1 METKKKFLI
10 NAAFYGILAVLFF
23 AFYRYIL
30 PILLPFIIGF
40 CVASI
45 VQLPLGRIRLK
56 VPRHR
61 RLLSCALVVV
71 FYGLVVGLLVLFGSS
86 IVREVGNLVRS
97 LPDVFQ
103 QQIYPFFNYLADQ
116 VKMLLN
122 PFDPKLTEWII
133 GLGKTIAQ
141 SLGQFATDLS
151 AGAVKVVA
159 NSAISIPGIL
169 IQIIITVVSSF
180 YMACDYELVL
190 SFIKSLIP
198 AGKRHFVIDVI
209 RYAKTAVLA
218 FIKTYSILFVVTF
231 LELWIGLSI
240 LKIPYSL
247 AIAFG
252 IALFDLMPVL
262 GTGGILLP
270 WTVIALALG
279 RYGMALGVGLL
290 YIFITVVRNS
300 LEARIVGSEI
310 GLHPLATLV
319 AMILG
324 LNLMGLVGMLVF
336 PITLVAL
343 TNIRKATQKPH

>member
-169 IQIIITVVSSF
+169 IHRQPDKPGHILPEIEDVPVFSHILHGQRRVYPVDPDGFAGTGTESTGRRGGIGHGVLPGTVVKGGQDPVF
-180 YMACDYELVL
+180 VVQPGVKMLPAPELVVDNGG
-190 SFIKSLIP
+190 LIGAFP
-198 AGKRHFVIDVI
+198 AGIGGQHGFSVDFQRQNELRVVPPGSDIVVPGGFQVFIVPAVAALDGEDVVTLTKLFCDVI
-209 RYAKTAVLA
+209 AV
-218 FIKTYSILFVVTF
+218 V
-231 LELWIGLSI
+231 
-240 LKIPYSL
+240 P
-247 AIAFG
+247 
-252 IALFDLMPVL
+252 
-262 GTGGILLP
+262 
-270 WTVIALALG
+270 
-279 RYGMALGVGLL
+279 
-290 YIFITVVRNS
+290 
-300 LEARIVGSEI
+300 
-310 GLHPLATLV
+310 
-319 AMILG
+319 
-324 LNLMGLVGMLVF
+324 
-336 PITLVAL
+336 
-343 TNIRKATQKPH
+343 